1 VQSACREGR
10 ERCLDGRRVKGSE
23 GEGVPQEFSPPPLS
37 LSLSLSTPVPGCR
50 GEEVACWGGR
60 LRF

>member
-37 LSLSLSTPVPGCR
+37 LSLSRLPFLVV
-50 GEEVACWGGR
+50 EEKR
-60 LRF
+60 